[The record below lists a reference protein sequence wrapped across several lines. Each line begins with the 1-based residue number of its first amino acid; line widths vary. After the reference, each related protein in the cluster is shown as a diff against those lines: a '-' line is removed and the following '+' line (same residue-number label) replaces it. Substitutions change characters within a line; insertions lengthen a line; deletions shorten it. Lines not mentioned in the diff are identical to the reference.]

1 MLHRRGHL
9 EYTGVLI
16 RPQKPLD
23 VQKIALE
30 LAHGLIPETAHWQAA
45 EMLHVRARVTAK
57 SQNPV
62 ALRQNPAT
70 RAKALRR
77 S

>member
-9 EYTGVLI
+9 EYTGVL
-16 RPQKPLD
+16 
-23 VQKIALE
+23 LE

-45 EMLHVRARVTAK
+45 EMLHGRARVTAK